1 MHLTIRTILRY
12 VDLVTDTYSQQLNL
26 WFNVYASDG
35 GLDTKTNML
44 SIVSFLW
51 HNVSRMSTSDST
63 MDLTGVKSRID
74 NTEPSSHPQ
83 SKLFWR
89 VGCQRSVLTALSNTM
104 QNKNVPLETFQ
115 MQTEQSKEAEAR
127 YFPFCEK
134 AREFTESQC
143 SPIKVLC
150 STYAAIVILEEK
162 WN

>member
-26 WFNVYASDG
+26 RFNVYASDG
-35 GLDTKTNML
+35 GLDTKTNIL

-74 NTEPSSHPQ
+74 NTEPSSYPQ
-83 SKLFWR
+83 SKLSWR

-104 QNKNVPLETFQ
+104 QNKNAPLETFQ
-115 MQTEQSKEAEAR
+115 MQTEQSEEAEAR

-143 SPIKVLC
+143 FPIKVLC
-150 STYAAIVILEEK
+150 STYTAIVILEEK